1 MSGYWSWLRE
11 KGARSWGFCP
21 PPFFSL
27 VNRRLCAGWEREACE
42 QPAPFRRERH
52 AHIDPANKRAHTQNS
67 STPTL
72 TPAGEDIANTI
83 AESKPRQRR
92 SMGFGIQESQD
103 VGRAVFPWTTY
114 STFLILTF
122 FSCKDNYTLS
132 KSCCLLS
139 GSNEILCEKC
149 LYKMAGLPLSLS
161 LSHTHPFALL
171 SASPHILTSD
181 LQELPSMELPG
192 AAFRSFFTSLP
203 RPPHPCPRTETHRE
217 LRPKQVVFRPGR
229 MLEGFP
235 GSSG

>member
-161 LSHTHPFALL
+161 LSHTHTPSL
-171 SASPHILTSD
+171 SFLHLPISSPLTC
-181 LQELPSMELPG
+181 
-192 AAFRSFFTSLP
+192 RSCPAWSSLGLHSGLSSLP
-203 RPPHPCPRTETHRE
+203 YPGHPTPAPEQRHI
-217 LRPKQVVFRPGR
+217 GN
-229 MLEGFP
+229 
-235 GSSG
+235 

>member
-92 SMGFGIQESQD
+92 STTEPPRKPYICCIVLRNCKESSLGN
-103 VGRAVFPWTTY
+103 VLSSRTRRNA
-114 STFLILTF
+114 STFPSWRNGLAICNLGFKQLRTEPPAVE
-122 FSCKDNYTLS
+122 TLS
-132 KSCCLLS
+132 HWS
-139 GSNEILCEKC
+139 GTI
-149 LYKMAGLPLSLS
+149 
-161 LSHTHPFALL
+161 
-171 SASPHILTSD
+171 
-181 LQELPSMELPG
+181 PS
-192 AAFRSFFTSLP
+192 R
-203 RPPHPCPRTETHRE
+203 
-217 LRPKQVVFRPGR
+217 
-229 MLEGFP
+229 
-235 GSSG
+235 